1 MPEGNCRILALDE
14 NPASRC
20 LLGWHLAY
28 AGGADVTFAEDAVAA
43 LALLRSRAYDL
54 LLVHAVARGLEGFD
68 LFERIRDNAVAN
80 GVAVIVMVSNG
91 RLARNARLV
100 SSGSV
105 DYLSKPFSAEQ
116 FKACV
121 GAHVSLL
128 RARRALRERSGRLH
142 EEIDAHL
149 RSKAIVD
156 CLLHEVDSDGRQC
169 DIVGEAPPFKRA
181 LAQVEIAAR
190 TGSPLLIRGEPGAGK
205 EILAR
210 EIHRRSARCGRPFV
224 KISCVGVPRELIDS
238 ELFGLNHTIRN
249 GNTRQLR
256 GRLGF
261 GEGGTL
267 FLDDVSELPLQT
279 QANLLRVLREQALDG
294 GSQGLMRDVRLI
306 AATRRDLT
314 QLTAAGLF
322 RDDLLHRLSVGPVD
336 VPPLRERHE
345 DIPRLIAH
353 FAARAVRKLGK
364 RVPEIGPAFLQ
375 WAMAYRWPG
384 NVREL
389 ENVVERGV
397 ILSGA
402 STLHSDPLSAQAG
415 RLEDVSRAYIH
426 RVLEETCWVIEGERG
441 AACVLGLKPIT
452 LRARL
457 RKLGLSK
464 PPEQSTAAA

>member
-14 NPASRC
+14 NSASSC
-20 LLGWHLAY
+20 LLGWHLAR

-54 LLVHAVARGLEGFD
+54 LLVHAVAQGLEGFD
-68 LFERIRDNAVAN
+68 LFERIRDYAVAN
-80 GVAVIVMVSNG
+80 GVAVIVMVSNSRVG
-91 RLARNARLV
+91 GHVRSV
-100 SSGSV
+100 SSGAV

-116 FKACV
+116 FRACV

-128 RARRALRERSGRLH
+128 RARRAFRERSGRLQ

-149 RSKAIVD
+149 RSKAIID
-156 CLLHEVDSDGRQC
+156 CLLHEVDSDGREC
-169 DIVGEAPPFKRA
+169 DIVGEAPTFKRA

-190 TGSPLLIRGEPGAGK
+190 TASPLLIRGEPGTGK

-238 ELFGLNHTIRN
+238 ELFGLTHTIRN
-249 GNTRQLR
+249 GGTQQLR

-279 QANLLRVLREQALDG
+279 QANLLVVLREQALDG
-294 GSQGLMRDVRLI
+294 DSHGLMRDVRLI
-306 AATRRDLT
+306 AATSRTLT

-322 RDDLLHRLSVGPVD
+322 RGDLLHRLSVCPVD

-353 FAARAVRKLGK
+353 FAARAARRLGK
-364 RVPEIGPAFLQ
+364 RIPEIGPSFLQ

-389 ENVVERGV
+389 ENVVERAV

-402 STLHSDPLSAQAG
+402 STLHSDPLAAQAEK
-415 RLEDVSRAYIH
+415 LEDVSRAYI
-426 RVLEETCWVIEGERG
+426 RQVLEQTCWVIEGERG
-441 AACVLGLKPIT
+441 AARVLGLKPGT
-452 LRARL
+452 VRARL
-457 RKLGLSK
+457 RKLGLSQ
-464 PPEQSTAAA
+464 PPGQSTASA